1 MKSGY
6 SPMTGRTISALP
18 EDAND
23 PGRPRGFAGG
33 GVPIGGGRCEN
44 PAKSRTLPLTA
55 QNHDRDSAGMT
66 YVYPVVS
73 RRAGGVSVGVNL
85 NPNNACNWAC
95 VYCQVP
101 DLIRGAAP
109 PIDLA
114 QLEAELRAMLA
125 DIVHGDFM
133 RTRVPEGARRLNDIA
148 LSGNGEPTSA
158 REFPEVIELIGQVMA
173 DFGLAGSGDPEKQA
187 IKLVLITNG
196 SLADRPRVQAGL
208 EKMAAL
214 NGEVWFKFDRATAA
228 GMRAVNQT
236 RIAPEKQFERL
247 AIAARLCP
255 TWLQTCVFAL
265 DGAPPS
271 ADEQSAYLDAVARLR
286 REAVPVRGVLLY
298 GLARPSM
305 QPQAPR
311 LSALPAAWLEDF
323 AASIRAAGLPAKVS
337 P

>member
-1 MKSGY
+1 M
-6 SPMTGRTISALP
+6 PRTA
-18 EDAND
+18 
-23 PGRPRGFAGG
+23 
-33 GVPIGGGRCEN
+33 
-44 PAKSRTLPLTA
+44 PLTA
-55 QNHDRDSAGMT
+55 QDHDRDNAGMT

-101 DLIRGAAP
+101 GLQRGTAP
-109 PIDLA
+109 EIDLSR
-114 QLEAELRAMLA
+114 LEAELHAML
-125 DIVHGDFM
+125 DTILHGDFM
-133 RTRVPEGARRLNDIA
+133 QTHVPEGARRLNDIA

-158 REFPEVIELIGQVMA
+158 RAFPEVVDLIGRTMA
-173 DFGLAGSGDPEKQA
+173 TFDLAGK

-196 SLADRPRVQAGL
+196 SLADRPRTQAGL
-208 EKMAAL
+208 KKMAAL
-214 NGEVWFKFDRATAA
+214 NGEVWFKFDSATAA
-228 GMRAVNQT
+228 GMRAINQT

-247 AIAARLCP
+247 AGAARLCP

-265 DGAPPS
+265 DGAPPPD
-271 ADEQSAYLDAVARLR
+271 DEQNAYLDAIVRMR
-286 REAVPVRGVLLY
+286 RENIPLRGVLLY

-311 LSALPAAWLEDF
+311 LSALPAEWLERYADR
-323 AASIRAAGLPAKVS
+323 IRAAGLPVKVT